1 MRKKKV
7 RRSENRKNQKRQNRK
22 FFQWFVAPDG
32 GSKNML
38 AKTVGAESSGGMR
51 GENLQAAV
59 DMSKKCMPY
68 HAVVARN
75 LL

>member
-1 MRKKKV
+1 M
-7 RRSENRKNQKRQNRK
+7 
-22 FFQWFVAPDG
+22 ATDG

-38 AKTVGAESSGGMR
+38 AKTAGAESSGGMR
-51 GENLQAAV
+51 GENLHAAV

-75 LL
+75 LLLRKNRWSQSPRPPSEV